1 MIHLNQETSI
11 LVLSFQ
17 LNKLG
22 IPVGDKIQFMKLKPH
37 KYKNEVVSYFIRN
50 KTGKNTLISFDKDI
64 NPSPPATADENDWN
78 LQPIK

>member
-1 MIHLNQETSI
+1 
-11 LVLSFQ
+11 
-17 LNKLG
+17 
-22 IPVGDKIQFMKLKPH
+22 MKLKPH